1 MHSSSLLILI
11 FTLNLARQVDTFS
24 SSLKPVTNLN
34 YQLQKRYVDIRC
46 NRAPTMVS
54 FPWGGQGGGGKSK
67 AGKALSAE
75 LYSLL
80 AKEPADFRGNPRV
93 DELIQ
98 ALTDLKAPFDLKLL
112 QGPWKD
118 DSFSNYA
125 ELWGKAAYIKTLG
138 TFKPVT
144 KVKSCPYQITAYVD
158 SAFLSFQGKTLD
170 LPIQGEGVVNV
181 LYADPLLRIFQNENG
196 GIAVQTP
203 LDG

>member
-1 MHSSSLLILI
+1 
-11 FTLNLARQVDTFS
+11 
-24 SSLKPVTNLN
+24 
-34 YQLQKRYVDIRC
+34 
-46 NRAPTMVS
+46 MVS

-112 QGPWKD
+112 QGPWKVLYASGTDWQKYFEPLAGVLPKNKFYQDFDLKD